1 MVWQDSRFSGGQ
13 RDGIA
18 YSQSTDGG
26 LTWSTPVQLNQAPAV
41 QAFVPTVHIRD
52 DGTIGVTYFDL
63 RNNTTAPTLLADYWL
78 VQSADGVAW
87 TETHVAGP
95 IDYATAPDARGL
107 FLGDYMGL
115 TSIGTTFVPV
125 YGLTNPGNLDDRTDI
140 FATLAS
146 RVAVAKSMGAG
157 VPASAGP
164 PTDALALTPELERAF
179 ADSVQ
184 RTVERRREPR
194 LDRAP
199 DPAR

>member
-1 MVWQDSRFSGGQ
+1 MAWQDSRFSGGQ

-52 DGTIGVTYFDL
+52 DGTIGVTYYDL
-63 RNNTTAPTLLADYWL
+63 RNNTTAPTILADYWL
-78 VQSADGVAW
+78 VQSADGVTW

-115 TSIGTTFVPV
+115 TSIGTTFNTPNGKAVTRLEAPYLPV
-125 YGLTNPGNLDDRTDI
+125 AAVQKTTDN
-140 FATLAS
+140 FLS
-146 RVAVAKSMGAG
+146 VS
-157 VPASAGP
+157 
-164 PTDALALTPELERAF
+164 TDATARRIARRA
-179 ADSVQ
+179 
-184 RTVERRREPR
+184 VERDSR
-194 LDRAP
+194 
-199 DPAR
+199 